1 MLDLDVGN
9 LILYM
14 VALIFSLSFHESAH
28 AWTSDQFGDST
39 ARLLGRISLNPRTHV
54 DPIGTVVI
62 PILGFISHFPLL
74 GFAVPT
80 PVDPSRWRDKVKA
93 EIAVSAA
100 GPISNFIL
108 AAGTFAIIKTLLTF
122 GIMQQSF
129 EGNIFFNLI
138 APPAGQSVLLEP
150 VAKLLSIMLILNL
163 SLGLFNLVPIPPL
176 DGSHVL
182 EVLLPYEM
190 AQAYG
195 QIRPFGMWILMALV
209 YVGAL
214 NFIFIPIRFVASLL
228 FV

>member
-1 MLDLDVGN
+1 LPQFDVGN
-9 LILYM
+9 LILYL

-28 AWTSDQFGDST
+28 AWTSDRFGDST
-39 ARLLGRISLNPRTHV
+39 ARLLGRVSLNPRTHV
-54 DPIGTVVI
+54 DPIGTLVF
-62 PILGFISHFPLL
+62 PIIGFITGFPLL

-100 GPISNFIL
+100 GPISNFLL
-108 AAGTFAIIKTLLTF
+108 ATVAFAIIKTLLVIGVMQPGSGTF
-122 GIMQQSF
+122 FTLIMTA
-129 EGNIFFNLI
+129 E
-138 APPAGQSVLLEP
+138 GQSSLMEP
-150 VAKLLSIMLILNL
+150 VAKLLSIMLVLNL
-163 SLGLFNLVPIPPL
+163 SLGIFNLVPIPPL

-190 AQAYG
+190 AQAYA
-195 QIRPFGMWILMALV
+195 QIKPFGMFLLMGLV

-214 NFIFIPIRFVASLL
+214 SFIFWPIRFVVSLL

>member
-1 MLDLDVGN
+1 MPQFDVGN
-9 LILYM
+9 LILYL

-28 AWTSDQFGDST
+28 AWTSDRFGDST
-39 ARLLGRISLNPRTHV
+39 ARLLGRVSLNPRTHV
-54 DPIGTVVI
+54 DPLGTIVI
-62 PILGFISHFPLL
+62 PIIGFISHFPLL

-100 GPISNFIL
+100 GPISNFLL
-108 AAGTFAIIKTLLTF
+108 AAAVFAIIKTLLVF
-122 GIMQQSF
+122 GVMQQ
-129 EGNIFFNLI
+129 GRGDIFFNLI
-138 APPAGQSVLLEP
+138 AAQAGQSFLVEP
-150 VAKLLSIMLILNL
+150 VAKLLSIMLVLNL

-190 AQAYG
+190 AQAYA
-195 QIRPFGMWILMALV
+195 QIKPFGMWVLMALV

-214 NFIFIPIRFVASLL
+214 NFIFVPIRFVADLL

>member
-1 MLDLDVGN
+1 MREFDVGN
-9 LILYM
+9 LILYL

-28 AWTSDQFGDST
+28 AWTSDRFGDST
-39 ARLLGRISLNPRTHV
+39 ARLLGRVSLNPRTHV
-54 DPIGTVVI
+54 DPLGTLVI
-62 PILGFISHFPLL
+62 PIIGFITGFPLL

-100 GPISNFIL
+100 GPISNFLL
-108 AAGTFAIIKTLLTF
+108 AAGVFAIIKTLLAT
-122 GIMQQSF
+122 GVLQPGSS
-129 EGNIFFNLI
+129 GSIFFNLV
-138 APPAGQSVLLEP
+138 APTEGQTFLVEP
-150 VAKLLSIMLILNL
+150 LAKLLSIMLMLNL

-190 AQAYG
+190 AQAYA
-195 QIRPFGMWILMALV
+195 QIKPFGMWVLMALV

-214 NFIFIPIRFVASLL
+214 NFIFVPIRFVASLL

>member
-1 MLDLDVGN
+1 MREFDIGN

-39 ARLLGRISLNPRTHV
+39 ARLLGRVSLNPRTHV
-54 DPIGTVVI
+54 DPIGTVVF
-62 PILGFISHFPLL
+62 PIIGFITGFPLL

-80 PVDPSRWRDKVKA
+80 PVDPSRWRGRVKA

-129 EGNIFFNLI
+129 EGDIFFNI
-138 APPAGQSVLLEP
+138 ITPTAGQSVLLEP
-150 VAKLLSIMLILNL
+150 VGKLLSIMLVLNL

-182 EVLLPYEM
+182 EALLPYEM
-190 AQAYG
+190 AQAYA
-195 QIRPFGMWILMALV
+195 QIRPFGMFLLIALV
-209 YVGAL
+209 SVGAL
-214 NFIFIPIRFVASLL
+214 SFIFTPIRFVISLL

>member
-1 MLDLDVGN
+1 LREFDVGN
-9 LILYM
+9 LILYL

-28 AWTSDQFGDST
+28 AWTSDRFGDNT
-39 ARLLGRISLNPRTHV
+39 ARLLGRVSLNPRTHV
-54 DPIGTVVI
+54 DPIGTLVF
-62 PILGFISHFPLL
+62 PIIGFITGFPLL

-108 AAGTFAIIKTLLTF
+108 ATAVFAIIKTLLMIGVMEQGSGTF
-122 GIMQQSF
+122 FTLVMPTEGQSF
-129 EGNIFFNLI
+129 L
-138 APPAGQSVLLEP
+138 VEP
-150 VAKLLSIMLILNL
+150 VAKLLSIMLVLNL
-163 SLGLFNLVPIPPL
+163 SLGIFNLVPIPPL
-176 DGSHVL
+176 DGSHVV

-190 AQAYG
+190 AQAYA
-195 QIRPFGMWILMALV
+195 QIKPFGMFLLMALV

-214 NFIFIPIRFVASLL
+214 SFVFWPIRFVVNLL

>member
-1 MLDLDVGN
+1 MPQFDVGN
-9 LILYM
+9 LILYL

-28 AWTSDQFGDST
+28 AWTSDRFGDST
-39 ARLLGRISLNPRTHV
+39 ARLLGRVSLNPRTHV
-54 DPIGTVVI
+54 DPIGTLVF
-62 PILGFISHFPLL
+62 PIIGFITGFPLL

-108 AAGTFAIIKTLLTF
+108 ATITFAIIKTLLVIGVMQPGSGTF
-122 GIMQQSF
+122 FTLIMTA
-129 EGNIFFNLI
+129 E
-138 APPAGQSVLLEP
+138 GQSSLMEP
-150 VAKLLSIMLILNL
+150 VAKLLSIMLVLNL
-163 SLGLFNLVPIPPL
+163 SLGIFNLVPIPPL

-190 AQAYG
+190 AQAYA
-195 QIRPFGMWILMALV
+195 QIKPFGMFLLMGLV

-214 NFIFIPIRFVASLL
+214 SFIFWPIRFVVNLL

>member
-1 MLDLDVGN
+1 LPQFDVGN
-9 LILYM
+9 LILYL

-28 AWTSDQFGDST
+28 AWTSDRFGDST
-39 ARLLGRISLNPRTHV
+39 ARLLGRVSLNPRTHV
-54 DPIGTVVI
+54 DPIGTLVF
-62 PILGFISHFPLL
+62 PIIGFITGFPLL

-108 AAGTFAIIKTLLTF
+108 ATITFAIIKTLLVIGVMQPGSGTF
-122 GIMQQSF
+122 FTLIMTA
-129 EGNIFFNLI
+129 E
-138 APPAGQSVLLEP
+138 GQSSLMEP
-150 VAKLLSIMLILNL
+150 VAKLLSIMLVLNL
-163 SLGLFNLVPIPPL
+163 SLGIFNLVPIPPL

-190 AQAYG
+190 AQAYA
-195 QIRPFGMWILMALV
+195 QIKPFGMFLLMGLV

-214 NFIFIPIRFVASLL
+214 SFIFWPIRFVVNLL

>member
-1 MLDLDVGN
+1 MPQFDVGN
-9 LILYM
+9 LILYLG
-14 VALIFSLSFHESAH
+14 ALIFSLSFHESAH
-28 AWTSDQFGDST
+28 AWTSDRFGDST
-39 ARLLGRISLNPRTHV
+39 ARLLGRVSLNPRTHV
-54 DPIGTVVI
+54 DPIGTLVF
-62 PILGFISHFPLL
+62 PIIGFITGFPLL

-108 AAGTFAIIKTLLTF
+108 AAVVFAIIKTLLAIGVMQPGSGTF
-122 GIMQQSF
+122 FTLIMTS
-129 EGNIFFNLI
+129 E
-138 APPAGQSVLLEP
+138 GQSSLMEP
-150 VAKLLSIMLILNL
+150 VAKLLSIMLVLNL
-163 SLGLFNLVPIPPL
+163 SLGIFNLVPIPPL

-190 AQAYG
+190 AQAYS
-195 QIRPFGMWILMALV
+195 QIKPFGMFLLMGLV

-214 NFIFIPIRFVASLL
+214 SFIFWPIRFVVNLL

>member
-1 MLDLDVGN
+1 MLDIDVGN

-54 DPIGTVVI
+54 DPLGTVVI
-62 PILGFISHFPLL
+62 PILGFISHFPLI

-122 GIMQQSF
+122 GIMQQGF
-129 EGNIFFNLI
+129 EGSIFFNLI
-138 APPAGQSVLLEP
+138 APPAGHSVLLEP
-150 VAKLLSIMLILNL
+150 VAKLLSIMLMLNL
-163 SLGLFNLVPIPPL
+163 SLGVFNLVPIPPL

>member
-1 MLDLDVGN
+1 MPQFDVGN
-9 LILYM
+9 LILYL

-28 AWTSDQFGDST
+28 AWTSDRFGDST
-39 ARLLGRISLNPRTHV
+39 ARLLGRVSLNPRTHV
-54 DPIGTVVI
+54 DPIGTLVF
-62 PILGFISHFPLL
+62 PIIGFITGFPLL

-108 AAGTFAIIKTLLTF
+108 AAVTFAIIKTLLVIGVMQPGPGSFFTL
-122 GIMQQSF
+122 IMTA
-129 EGNIFFNLI
+129 E
-138 APPAGQSVLLEP
+138 GQSSLMEP
-150 VAKLLSIMLILNL
+150 VAKLLSIMLVLNL
-163 SLGLFNLVPIPPL
+163 SLGIFNLVPIPPL

-190 AQAYG
+190 AQAYA
-195 QIRPFGMWILMALV
+195 QIKPFGMFLLMGLV

-214 NFIFIPIRFVASLL
+214 SFIFWPIRFVVSLL

>member
-1 MLDLDVGN
+1 MPQFDVGN
-9 LILYM
+9 LILYL

-28 AWTSDQFGDST
+28 AWTSDRFGDST
-39 ARLLGRISLNPRTHV
+39 ARLLGRVSLNPRTHV
-54 DPIGTVVI
+54 DPIGTLVF
-62 PILGFISHFPLL
+62 PIIGFITGFPLL

-100 GPISNFIL
+100 GPISNFLL
-108 AAGTFAIIKTLLTF
+108 ATAVFAIIKTLLVT
-122 GIMQQSF
+122 GVLQPGYGS
-129 EGNIFFNLI
+129 IFFNLVM
-138 APPAGQSVLLEP
+138 PAEGQSFLLEP
-150 VAKLLSIMLILNL
+150 VAKLLSIMLVLNL

-190 AQAYG
+190 AQAYA
-195 QIRPFGMWILMALV
+195 QIKPFGMWVLMALV

-214 NFIFIPIRFVASLL
+214 SFIFWPIRFVASLL